1 MDDICSFDLYYK
13 LNHRYLEDL
22 VRHQFKV
29 KVPESIDD
37 RYFMREIL
45 FNGYCTVFTYK
56 NKTVCAS
63 GSLSGIGEYYKPL
76 KFTPAVPFFE
86 TAGKVYNIGTE
97 CTVVYSSDDYENP
110 GKNGLKDLVDAFAC
124 RLAEIDL
131 SIDTSIVNS
140 RVTLVPV
147 VSDPKDAERTREILA
162 QIRSGKPA
170 VLSYRSSIGDKNY
183 EIMPINARE
192 SCVVDV
198 LTDARKNVLNAFLDM
213 ISINNVAVDKKER
226 TNLDEM
232 SSNDEKLGITLD
244 AILEPIKEGF
254 KRCSEMFGEEFSI
267 ELTDA
272 KKKEV
277 DADAGET
284 LPEDSGTD

>member
-1 MDDICSFDLYYK
+1 MDNICSFEMYYN
-13 LNHRYLEDL
+13 LNKRYLEDL

-29 KVPESIDD
+29 RVPKSIDA
-37 RYFMREIL
+37 RYLMRQIL
-45 FNGYCTVFTYK
+45 FNGYCTVFKYD
-56 NKTVCAS
+56 NRIVCAS
-63 GSLSGIGEYYKPL
+63 GTLSGIGEYYKPI

-86 TAGKVYNIGTE
+86 TAGKIYNIGTE
-97 CTVVYSSDDYENP
+97 CTVIYNSDDYENP
-110 GKNGLKDLVDAFAC
+110 GKNGLEDLVNTFAC

-170 VLSYRSSIGDKNY
+170 VLSYKSSIGDKNY
-183 EIMPINARE
+183 EIMPINVRE

-244 AILEPIKEGF
+244 SLLEPIKQGF
-254 KRCSEMFGEEFSI
+254 KQCSEMFGVEFNI

-277 DADAGET
+277 DADAGKT
-284 LPEDSGTD
+284 LSEDSGTD